1 MFFHPLSLLLGEPM
15 TRNDLIHA
23 IIEAATPSRKVTLTK
38 KIGKDLWVTDT
49 KRMLA
54 LMKKKRKKK

>member
-1 MFFHPLSLLLGEPM
+1 M
-15 TRNDLIHA
+15 TRNDLIQA
-23 IIEAATPSRKVTLTK
+23 IIEMVTPPRKVTLTK

-54 LMKKKRKKK
+54 LMKKRKKK

>member
-1 MFFHPLSLLLGEPM
+1 M
-15 TRNDLIHA
+15 TRNALIQA
-23 IIEAATPSRKVTLTK
+23 IIEMVTSSLPKKITLTK

-54 LMKKKRKKK
+54 LMKKKRKK

>member
-1 MFFHPLSLLLGEPM
+1 M
-15 TRNDLIHA
+15 TRNALIQA
-23 IIEAATPSRKVTLTK
+23 IIESTTPPRKITLTK